1 MGQVI
6 SFQNE
11 SFAYEFSTN
20 FLPFPSTLG
29 NLYKHVSKEQFLQ
42 LRSQSFQS
50 ASGIREYEQK
60 MLEWT

>member
-20 FLPFPSTLG
+20 FLPFPCAHG
-29 NLYKHVSKEQFLQ
+29 NLYKHVSKEQFMQ

-50 ASGIREYEQK
+50 ASGIREYEEN
-60 MLEWT
+60 MLKWT